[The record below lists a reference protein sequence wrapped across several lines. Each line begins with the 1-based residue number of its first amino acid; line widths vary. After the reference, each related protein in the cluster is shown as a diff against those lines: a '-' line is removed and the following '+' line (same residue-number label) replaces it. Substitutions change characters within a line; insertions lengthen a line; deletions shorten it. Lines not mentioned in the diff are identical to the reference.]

1 MKEKLYKEIPA
12 TIWGAIAERYEKSK
26 KALEY
31 MAEHLLTHDEA
42 VAQTQRL
49 FNQSNLDNR

>member
-1 MKEKLYKEIPA
+1 MKS
-12 TIWGAIAERYEKSK
+12 TDWGAIAERYEKSK

-31 MAEHLLTHDEA
+31 MAEHPLTHDEA